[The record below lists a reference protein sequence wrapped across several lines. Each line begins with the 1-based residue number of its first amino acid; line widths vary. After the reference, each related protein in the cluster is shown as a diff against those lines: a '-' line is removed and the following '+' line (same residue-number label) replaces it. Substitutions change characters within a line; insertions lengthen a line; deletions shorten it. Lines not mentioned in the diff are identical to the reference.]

1 MIKEKIINLL
11 GRAMKGI
18 AVCMT
23 PFVSNGCRAWWYQP
37 EEPNGF
43 ENFIKDFKKND
54 MNKI

>member
-11 GRAMKGI
+11 GHAMKGI

-37 EEPNGF
+37 EEPKGF
-43 ENFIKDFKKND
+43 DAFKRTISKTHK
-54 MNKI
+54 MF